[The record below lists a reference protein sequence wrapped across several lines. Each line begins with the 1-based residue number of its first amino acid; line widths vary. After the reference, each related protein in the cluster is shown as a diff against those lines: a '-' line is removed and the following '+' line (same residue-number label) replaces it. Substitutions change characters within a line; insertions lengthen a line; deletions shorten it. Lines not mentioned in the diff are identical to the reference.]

1 MQKGN
6 ILLRNGRLLDKS
18 SGYDGKEL
26 LDILIT
32 DGRISGI
39 GKDLTAPEGTK
50 ELDLEGAYAAPG
62 FIDIHTHVF
71 DAEGLLNGYRL
82 GIPADM
88 IGVMQGVTSVVD
100 AGTAGPATMEL
111 FVKNTI
117 ERSRTR
123 VFSAMHYATYGLMD
137 PPEADD
143 PSKFDLQTGI
153 DAYEKYKEHIVAI
166 KARASNSC
174 VGQLGI
180 KSIEAGKKLA
190 RAVGLPLL
198 VHIGHMPPGIE
209 ELADLMDKG
218 DIITHA
224 FHGKDNNLLD
234 LEGRSIPEFSQ
245 RARDRGVIFDIGH
258 GKDSFNINTGKLAKE
273 LGWYPDTISTDL
285 HTSSFHKPVQGLAE
299 TMSKFMALGYSLED
313 VVDKVTAKPA
323 EYLSLDGLGALRE
336 GAWGDITVFN
346 IEEGEYT
353 FTDANKNQINGSE
366 MIVPR
371 YALVAGTVEM
381 DSQDEFRQLCRA
393 LNTDPNYDGE
403 YEYMVNMAL
412 AYLKENGVVFSP
424 DFLPPFQN
432 HIIALMERLRRGE
445 HLDDMSDDFM
455 DQFDPK
461 ALEITDGLLS
471 RFGRGFGKPDNAERM
486 LVAIHVQTCMEQNTE
501 EESTG
506 EKSMAKKVLV
516 VIGDRMGKGQKVA
529 AGVEAA
535 GGEAYV
541 IPGMAAD
548 MKLGDEMNSRNADL
562 GISFCGSGGAGALM
576 ASNKY
581 GWKSRY
587 GMRSID
593 QGVTAVKEGVKV
605 LGFGFMDVEELGR
618 RIVETYYEVNGKP
631 E

>member
-1 MQKGN
+1 MQKGS
-6 ILLRNGRLLDKS
+6 ILLRNGRLIDR
-18 SGYDGKEL
+18 SGGFDGTRT

-32 DGRISGI
+32 DGRIAKI
-39 GKDLTAPEGTK
+39 GNGLTAPEGTRV
-50 ELDLEGAYAAPG
+50 LDLEGAYAAPG

-71 DAEGLLNGYRL
+71 DAEGLLKGYRL
-82 GIPADM
+82 GLPADM
-88 IGVMQGVTSVVD
+88 IGVMAGVTTVVD

-111 FVKNTI
+111 FVKNTV
-117 ERSRTR
+117 EKSRTR
-123 VFSAMHYATYGLMD
+123 VFSAMHYSTYGLMD

-143 PSKFDLQTGI
+143 PSKYDLQTGI
-153 DAYEKYKEHIVAI
+153 DAYEKYKDYVVAI

-190 RAVGLPLL
+190 RAVGLPML

-234 LEGRSIPEFSQ
+234 IEGRSIPEFSQ

-299 TMSKFMALGYSLED
+299 TMSKFMALGYSLDD
-313 VVDKVTAKPA
+313 VIDKVTAKPA
-323 EYLSLDGLGALRE
+323 EYLSLKDLGTLKE
-336 GAWGDITVFN
+336 GAWGDITVFDL
-346 IEEGEYT
+346 EEGEYT
-353 FTDANKNQINGSE
+353 FTDANKNEITGDR

-381 DSQDEFRQLCRA
+381 DSQSSFRQLCRA
-393 LNTDPNYDGE
+393 LGTDVRYDGE

-412 AYLKENGVVFSP
+412 DYLKENGVVFSEE
-424 DFLPPFQN
+424 FLPPFQN
-432 HIIALMERLRRGE
+432 HIIALMERLRKDE
-445 HLDDMSDDFM
+445 HLEDMSDDFM

-471 RFGRGFGKPDNAERM
+471 RFGRGFGSPDNAERM

-501 EESTG
+501 ETIG
-506 EKSMAKKVLV
+506 EEQMSKKVLV

-631 E
+631 EE